1 MQPKDTLHIPSRN
14 WASISTVKL
23 SSAVRP
29 TYPSLWSSVLLT
41 VAVIYVFKKDG
52 SPSSLTFSLLLGSS
66 IIFLLITTARITWA
80 CFVYP
85 RYRSPLRHLP
95 QPPDKP
101 SFLMGHFWQM
111 MESGPG
117 DVLRSW
123 ANSVPNQGLIRYL
136 DFFNLERVAIVG
148 PAALADVLVH
158 NCYDFEK
165 PPQLRKGI
173 SRILGLGLFLSEG
186 EVHRRQRKYL
196 MPAFAYRHV
205 KNLYPMFWNKS
216 TELVAAIVAST
227 HTSHDSG
234 LDKNVSIEVN
244 EWASRATLDIIG
256 QGGFGQSF
264 NAIQD
269 PDNALSRT
277 YRSMFKPG
285 RVGQILGVLGF
296 LLPQWLVRRLPFLR
310 NDTMQRSSNFLRA
323 FCRSSIE
330 SKRQKPNPE
339 VADELDI
346 LTVAMHSGAFSDEDL
361 VDQMMTFLAAG
372 HETTASAL
380 TWAIYLLAKHPQIQD
395 HLRDEV
401 HSLLPN
407 PLENPDAIVT
417 SETIEKMPY
426 LNIICREILRL
437 FPPVAVTIRV
447 AVKDTTICGQY
458 IPEGTTIM
466 IPPWAVN
473 GNTELWGSDAGEFKP
488 ERWQRSASGSSA
500 EVMSTNYQCLTF
512 SHGPRSCIGQSFA
525 MGEFQCLV
533 AAWVGAFE
541 TELQDPDFVPVI
553 KGGIT
558 AKPRD
563 GLHARVRPVAGVL
576 GK

>member
-1 MQPKDTLHIPSRN
+1 
-14 WASISTVKL
+14 
-23 SSAVRP
+23 
-29 TYPSLWSSVLLT
+29 
-41 VAVIYVFKKDG
+41 
-52 SPSSLTFSLLLGSS
+52 
-66 IIFLLITTARITWA
+66 
-80 CFVYP
+80 
-85 RYRSPLRHLP
+85 
-95 QPPDKP
+95 
-101 SFLMGHFWQM
+101 M

-123 ANSVPNQGLIRYL
+123 ANSVPNHGLIRYL

-148 PAALADVLVH
+148 PAALAEVLVH
-158 NCYDFEK
+158 KCYDFEK

-186 EVHRRQRKYL
+186 DVHKRQRKYL

-216 TELVAAIVAST
+216 TELVAAIIAST
-227 HTSHDSG
+227 HGSRDSG
-234 LDKNVSIEVN
+234 PDKGVSIEVN

-330 SKRQKPNPE
+330 SKRQKPDAE
-339 VADELDI
+339 VANELDI

-401 HSLLPN
+401 QSLLPN

-426 LNIICREILRL
+426 LNNICQEILRL

-447 AVKDTTICGQY
+447 AVKDTTVRGQY

-500 EVMSTNYQCLTF
+500 EVMSTNYQFLTF

-563 GLHARVRPVAGVL
+563 GLHVRVRPVAGVL
-576 GK
+576 RQ

>member
-1 MQPKDTLHIPSRN
+1 
-14 WASISTVKL
+14 
-23 SSAVRP
+23 
-29 TYPSLWSSVLLT
+29 
-41 VAVIYVFKKDG
+41 
-52 SPSSLTFSLLLGSS
+52 
-66 IIFLLITTARITWA
+66 
-80 CFVYP
+80 
-85 RYRSPLRHLP
+85 
-95 QPPDKP
+95 
-101 SFLMGHFWQM
+101 MGHFWQM
-111 MESGPG
+111 METGPG

-123 ANSVPNQGLIRYL
+123 ANNVPHHGVIRYL
-136 DFFNLERVAIVG
+136 DFFNLERVAIVS
-148 PAALADVLVH
+148 PTALAEVLVH

-173 SRILGLGLFLSEG
+173 SRILGSGLFLSEG
-186 EVHRRQRKYL
+186 EVHKRQRKYL

-205 KNLYPMFWNKS
+205 KNLYPTFWNKS
-216 TELVAAIVAST
+216 TELVAAIVASARG
-227 HTSHDSG
+227 SRGGASDEG
-234 LDKNVSIEVN
+234 MSIEVN

-269 PDNALSRT
+269 PDNALSQT
-277 YRSMFKPG
+277 YRNMFKPG
-285 RVGQILGVLGF
+285 RVGQILGILGF
-296 LLPQWLVRRLPFLR
+296 LLPQWIVRRLPFLR
-310 NDTMQRSSNFLRA
+310 NDKMQRSSNFLRS

-330 SKRQKPNPE
+330 SKRQQAQ
-339 VADELDI
+339 ADSASDLDI

-380 TWAIYLLAKHPQIQD
+380 TWAVYLLAKHQQIQNP
-395 HLRDEV
+395 LRDEV
-401 HSLLPN
+401 RSLLPH
-407 PLENPDAIVT
+407 PLENADAIVT
-417 SETIEKMPY
+417 SETIEKMSY
-426 LNIICREILRL
+426 LNTVCREVLRL

-447 AVKDTTICGQY
+447 AVKDTTICGHY
-458 IPEGTTIM
+458 IPQGTTIM

-473 GNTELWGSDAGEFKP
+473 GNTELWGPDAADFKP
-488 ERWQRSASGSSA
+488 ERWQRNTSGPSST
-500 EVMSTNYQCLTF
+500 ETLSTNYQFLTF
-512 SHGPRSCIGQSFA
+512 LHGPRSCIGQSFA

-563 GLHARVRPVAGVL
+563 GLHVRVRPVASASPQ
-576 GK
+576 